1 MAATL
6 DLDRLKNGRVGVS
19 PVYGAFLAEAAA
31 YCLKF
36 NNHLDPVDLYVTG
49 DDGFTAGLRWSAVG
63 RWDGST
69 WADLQEATEYGA
81 YGVAIVVTLLLTNAS
96 HVERSAKG
104 TGIDYW
110 VGSGDSRGIFQR
122 SARLEVSGILKGDR
136 AKIKDRL
143 REKLA
148 QTDQSIKSGLSAHV
162 AIVEFSNPE
171 VMLVKKMR
179 ITL

>member
-1 MAATL
+1 
-6 DLDRLKNGRVGVS
+6 
-19 PVYGAFLAEAAA
+19 
-31 YCLKF
+31 
-36 NNHLDPVDLYVTG
+36 
-49 DDGFTAGLRWSAVG
+49 
-63 RWDGST
+63 
-69 WADLQEATEYGA
+69 
-81 YGVAIVVTLLLTNAS
+81 
-96 HVERSAKG
+96 VERSAKG